1 MGVPAGGGGLAVWQ
15 RVGGHPETEAT
26 FEAGAVDVRLLP
38 VVLQD
43 LAVRADAART
53 IARSLGIK
61 KFTMILLRYLWRL
74 LKAERVPNP
83 FIGEEF

>member
-1 MGVPAGGGGLAVWQ
+1 MGVPAGGGGLAVGQ
-15 RVGGHPETEAT
+15 RVGGHPEAEAA

-61 KFTMILLRYLWRL
+61 RIY
-74 LKAERVPNP
+74 NDHHHYYD
-83 FIGEEF
+83 IYGDC